1 MLDQSKFEIL
11 IEHPNMVLIDKKAP
25 VDLKLMVLAAV
36 QAYRYGNKSVD
47 QVLNQFGAKWRHL
60 LEAHKD

>member
-11 IEHPNMVLIDKKAP
+11 IEHPNTILIDKKAP

-47 QVLNQFGAKWRHL
+47 QMLNQFGSKWRQM
-60 LEAHKD
+60 LEAHED